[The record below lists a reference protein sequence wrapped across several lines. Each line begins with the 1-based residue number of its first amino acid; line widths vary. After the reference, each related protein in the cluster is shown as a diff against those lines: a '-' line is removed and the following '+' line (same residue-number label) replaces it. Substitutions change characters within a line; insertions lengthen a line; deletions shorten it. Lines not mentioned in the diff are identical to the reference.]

1 MPQNSII
8 SPDISTLN
16 MLRFGLLALQLLPQN
31 STAGIVV
38 ITDGMI
44 RFDFFIN
51 LEWLIIILII
61 SLPSADALESVLTQL
76 RHHTISCSFLQIGS
90 NPHPH
95 SCFGFVPYID
105 FMKFISTATFGA
117 YLSNCPEIKQ
127 SVNINTL
134 MVKRLTK
141 QLFAG
146 RKFH

>member
-51 LEWLIIILII
+51 LE
-61 SLPSADALESVLTQL
+61 
-76 RHHTISCSFLQIGS
+76 
-90 NPHPH
+90 
-95 SCFGFVPYID
+95 
-105 FMKFISTATFGA
+105 
-117 YLSNCPEIKQ
+117 
-127 SVNINTL
+127 
-134 MVKRLTK
+134 
-141 QLFAG
+141 
-146 RKFH
+146 